1 MSSSESNVFDVRL
14 NLRGKKG
21 GGFREVI
28 ELMFEDD
35 DITKRLFRIG
45 MYRVVDVLKVNVRKL
60 GMKGK
65 CENWMIRTPL

>member
-21 GGFREVI
+21 GGFREAI

-45 MYRVVDVLKVNVRKL
+45 MYRVIDVLEDL
-60 GMKGK
+60 STIIIL
-65 CENWMIRTPL
+65 IRTKLQFGHCKK